1 VLIILQSALGMPEK
15 KVVPANEVE
24 TKIRADEQ
32 LDNCI
37 VVGDPNLNGLRI
49 EGYVHSNF
57 GSLTILALMDY
68 ASSGYAMLRS

>member
-1 VLIILQSALGMPEK
+1 MPEK
-15 KVVPANEVE
+15 KVVTANEVE

-49 EGYVHSNF
+49 EGFVHSNF
-57 GSLTILALMDY
+57 GSLTI
-68 ASSGYAMLRS
+68 